1 MELTKPSTPTKRV
14 PGGKGGRKGRTE
26 DSDETLAYAALKAST
41 HSSSFERQGR
51 NSIALLKSQQTFQQT
66 FLQSF

>member
-1 MELTKPSTPTKRV
+1 MTKPSTPTKRV
-14 PGGKGGRKGRTE
+14 PGGKGGRGKGRAE

-51 NSIALLKSQQTFQQT
+51 YSVLS
-66 FLQSF
+66 